1 MSVKYQ
7 KNQPV
12 LFIDF
17 DGTITR
23 RDAID
28 AILENFADARWLEI
42 EKQWRGGLIGSRDC
56 LRAQMACV
64 RATREELDALI
75 DSIQVDEGFALLLE
89 ICARHQIATHIIS
102 DGFDYCI
109 RRILEGSQLQLA
121 SLLRSVR
128 VYASQLEAGSHRGW
142 RTNFPYFQQVCAHG
156 CATCKPAVM
165 RLLNRA
171 GAPAIF
177 VGDGLSDRYAAG
189 SADIVFAKDSLAAYC
204 REQAIEYVPFDELD
218 EVAACLVEAQPFDSS
233 NISNL
238 AGALS
243 A

>member
-7 KNQPV
+7 KIQPM

-42 EKQWRGGLIGSRDC
+42 EKQWRAGLIGSRDC
-56 LRAQMACV
+56 LRAQTACV
-64 RATREELDALI
+64 SATQEELDTLI

-89 ICARHQIATHIIS
+89 ICARHRIAAHIIS

-109 RRILEGSQLQLA
+109 RRILERLQLQLA
-121 SLLRSVR
+121 DLLRGVR
-128 VYASQLEAGSHRGW
+128 VYASHLEIGSHRGW
-142 RTNFPYFQQVCAHG
+142 RTNFPYFPQVCAHG

-165 RLLNRA
+165 QLLNRA

-177 VGDGLSDRYAAG
+177 VGDGLSDRYAAQ
-189 SADIVFAKDSLAAYC
+189 SADLVFAKSSLAAHC
-204 REQAIEYVPFDELD
+204 REKGIEYVPFDELD
-218 EVAACLVEAQPFDSS
+218 EVAACLVEALPFDSLS
-233 NISNL
+233 ISNL